1 MGHQDVVPVN
11 PDTIDEWTFPPYS
24 GHFDGRLLWGRGA
37 SDDKNDLI
45 GFLTTIELLIEN
57 GFKPSRTIVLSFG
70 FDEEASELEGAGHLG
85 KHLLDKYGEDSFAML
100 IDEGGKFHRVKYIT
114 ICVKVHRR
122 LHDRAWKGIRNPR
135 HNRERVP

>member
-11 PDTIDEWTFPPYS
+11 PDTIGEWTFPPYS
-24 GHFDGRLLWGRGA
+24 GYFDGRLLWGRGA

-70 FDEEASELEGAGHLG
+70 FDEEASALEGAGHL
-85 KHLLDKYGEDSFAML
+85 
-100 IDEGGKFHRVKYIT
+100 
-114 ICVKVHRR
+114 
-122 LHDRAWKGIRNPR
+122 
-135 HNRERVP
+135 